1 MRPRACIVVAVLALA
16 SAPVMSGCLPRWGRG
31 AAHHDTPRA
40 QGQLLADGQSGEVVF
55 EPPADEPPAI
65 LDQYRFASGDRVDLK
80 LYGQAEYDQPDTV
93 VDPDGNV
100 HFSIARN
107 IPAAGRTVAELRG
120 ELERRMAELVL
131 KPRAVVQPRLTV
143 GHRYYVLGT
152 VAQQGPFPIN
162 GPVRVLDAI
171 ARAGGIA
178 TGLQANATVEIAD
191 FARSVLVRRGDLLAI
206 DFQALIQTGDL
217 RYNIMLHPGDM
228 MIFPST
234 VAGEIFVLGAVANQG
249 AQPYAPDLTVVGLLT
264 RRGGVLERAY
274 RRQIAVLRGSLV
286 RPRIYLVD
294 IDDVLSARTKD
305 FRIEPGDIL
314 YVPDRPFQYLREL
327 ALAATRA
334 FVGVLGARA
343 GGQAA
348 DELFGF

>member
-1 MRPRACIVVAVLALA
+1 MRLRTCALIAFVLLGLA
-16 SAPVMSGCLPRWGRG
+16 GCLPRWGKG
-31 AAHHDTPRA
+31 ATHHDSSRA
-40 QGQLLADGQSGEVVF
+40 QAQLLADGQAGEVVF
-55 EPPADEPPAI
+55 APPVDDPPDI
-65 LDQYRFASGDRVDLK
+65 LEQYRFAPGDRVDLK
-80 LYGQAEYDQPDTV
+80 LYGQPEFDQPDTV

-107 IPAAGRTVAELRG
+107 IPAVGRTVVELRG
-120 ELERRMAELVL
+120 DLELRMTELVL
-131 KPRAVVQPRLTV
+131 RPRAVVQPRSTI

-152 VAQQGPFPIN
+152 VSQQGPFPIDR
-162 GPVRVLDAI
+162 PVRVLDAI

-178 TGLQANATVEIAD
+178 TGLQDNATVEIAD
-191 FARSVLVRRGDLLAI
+191 FARSVLVRRGEVMAI

-217 RYNIMLHPGDM
+217 RYNILLHPGDL

-234 VAGEIFVLGAVANQG
+234 VAGEIYVLGAVPSQG

-264 RRGGVLERAY
+264 RRGGLLERAY
-274 RRQIAVLRGSLV
+274 RRQIAVLRGNLT

-294 IDDVLSARTKD
+294 LDDVLSARAKD
-305 FRIEPGDIL
+305 FRIEPGDII

-327 ALAATRA
+327 ALTATRA

-343 GGQAA
+343 GGQAT
-348 DELFGF
+348 DHLFGD